1 VQYGTGI
8 DLCDRSDLEADGDKS
23 NEAKRLSADTSQ
35 ETMAF
40 CSHPQRAARR
50 WKIRLAATVSSRVT
64 VIRMKAMAPPNGQLA
79 CWVN

>member
-1 VQYGTGI
+1 MQYGTGI
-8 DLCDRSDLEADGDKS
+8 DLCDRSGLEADGDKS
-23 NEAKRLSADTSQ
+23 NEAKQLSADDRRNDGYLQ
-35 ETMAF
+35 AA
-40 CSHPQRAARR
+40 QRAARR

>member
-1 VQYGTGI
+1 MQYGTGI

-23 NEAKRLSADTSQ
+23 NEAKRLSAVTRRNDGYLQS
-35 ETMAF
+35 
-40 CSHPQRAARR
+40 PQRAARR